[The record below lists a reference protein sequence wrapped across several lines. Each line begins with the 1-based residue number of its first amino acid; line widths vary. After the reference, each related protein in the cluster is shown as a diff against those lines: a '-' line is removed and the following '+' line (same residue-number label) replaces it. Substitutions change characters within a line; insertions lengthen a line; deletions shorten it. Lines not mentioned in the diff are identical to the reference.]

1 MCFTHSKN
9 LRQLLVSDLL
19 TFIHISRPVTL
30 FNCGVKNK
38 SRCATIFIVSASN
51 ASAETLSACSF
62 GVEAIPM
69 IARDLITN
77 ARFWGGDVILVT
89 IFIIFI
95 AGWSFTTFNSFG
107 PITLYVR
114 G

>member
-1 MCFTHSKN
+1 MVVN
-9 LRQLLVSDLL
+9 DLL

-38 SRCATIFIVSASN
+38 SRCATIFIVSTSN
-51 ASAETLSACSF
+51 ASAETLSTCSF

-77 ARFWGGDVILVT
+77 ARFWSGDVMFVT
-89 IFIIFI
+89 IFITV
-95 AGWSFTTFNSFG
+95 WSFTTFYSFG

-114 G
+114 GTV